1 MPWTGYYRN
10 CDSGFLAHLHF
21 RPADPLGK
29 SCRDNQSRSVS
40 EFRISAV
47 GKYEYCN
54 PRMQQD
60 LREFLADDPAIQRS
74 LRLSLCL
81 VVSP

>member
-1 MPWTGYYRN
+1 VIRDFLLTFI
-10 CDSGFLAHLHF
+10 SG
-21 RPADPLGK
+21 RPIPEANHAATIN
-29 SCRDNQSRSVS
+29 RAVS

-47 GKYEYCN
+47 GKYEYRN

-81 VVSP
+81 MVSP

>member
-1 MPWTGYYRN
+1 
-10 CDSGFLAHLHF
+10 
-21 RPADPLGK
+21 
-29 SCRDNQSRSVS
+29 
-40 EFRISAV
+40 
-47 GKYEYCN
+47 
-54 PRMQQD
+54 MQQD

>member
-1 MPWTGYYRN
+1 M
-10 CDSGFLAHLHF
+10 
-21 RPADPLGK
+21 
-29 SCRDNQSRSVS
+29 RDNQSRSVS
-40 EFRISAV
+40 ESRISAD
-47 GKYEYCN
+47 GMYEYGN